1 MMQHLKKEVNNMKPE
16 DLINWCELS
25 RLLSGTR
32 SVVTKKRMPK
42 KYEKQVAELL
52 AAISNW
58 HDLSITHNVLHEIS
72 TGLESENLPN
82 YSKLIKW

>member
-1 MMQHLKKEVNNMKPE
+1 
-16 DLINWCELS
+16 
-25 RLLSGTR
+25 
-32 SVVTKKRMPK
+32 MPK